1 MKVPVGRVEVKPQWV
16 KVGSKTL
23 PCTEVRKYPEDDS
36 FEVVVSETD
45 MHVTDI
51 GKWLEARG
59 WYYAGHRAGIMTWA
73 RKRGAPAIM
82 METEQTPLRY
92 R

>member
-1 MKVPVGRVEVKPQWV
+1 MKVPVSRVEVKVQWE
-16 KVGSKTL
+16 KVGGKTL
-23 PCTEVRKYPEDDS
+23 SCNEVRKYPKDDS

-59 WYYAGHRAGIMTWA
+59 WYYAGHKAGIMTWA
-73 RKRGAPAIM
+73 RKCGAPAIM